1 MIAYRTDRT
10 TRTFKFD
17 FPGNLCRV
25 PCAIL
30 AMFCLYL
37 SLFLSL
43 QPSNLSRRLFL
54 KPPPCLAAGPVIQSC
69 QNLFP
74 PSLVAL
80 LQLQYAPHRTIY
92 FSCRRNK
99 CCLAAKIYLTAD
111 AWAKIFNSRV
121 SPSVNTDCSSYILET
136 IILLLPTHLCVIIF
150 SNVQTRVR
158 TICSSCRIAQSRR
171 LC

>member
-111 AWAKIFNSRV
+111 AWAKIFNSKSLHAWV
-121 SPSVNTDCSSYILET
+121 LIAVHIFLKLSSFSSQLTSVLSFFRTYRLE
-136 IILLLPTHLCVIIF
+136 
-150 SNVQTRVR
+150 
-158 TICSSCRIAQSRR
+158 
-171 LC
+171 

>member
-1 MIAYRTDRT
+1 MTDRT

-17 FPGNLCRV
+17 FPGILCRAAF
-25 PCAIL
+25 AIL
-30 AMFCLYL
+30 AMFCLYM

-54 KPPPCLAAGPVIQSC
+54 KPPPCLAAGPVIRSC

-80 LQLQYAPHRTIY
+80 LQLQYAPRKTHY

-99 CCLAAKIYLTAD
+99 CCLTAKIYLTD
-111 AWAKIFNSRV
+111 AWSTHSL
-121 SPSVNTDCSSYILET
+121 SPSLNTDSPPNSPPCYHFFE
-136 IILLLPTHLCVIIF
+136 
-150 SNVQTRVR
+150 R
-158 TICSSCRIAQSRR
+158 TD
-171 LC
+171 